1 MRATPSRSQV
11 SRFST
16 SGIPSGLPLPSAGG
30 DEGGADGQPYPPT
43 HYRIPEDAQRAEPTT
58 EQSNGPKLSE
68 QLDMLTELFAERRQ
82 ADLERRGLF
91 LHPEVF

>member
-1 MRATPSRSQV
+1 M
-11 SRFST
+11 
-16 SGIPSGLPLPSAGG
+16 LPRQCHPHS
-30 DEGGADGQPYPPT
+30 PYPP
-43 HYRIPEDAQRAEPTT
+43 AGGQVLEPTAFPFPGGAGSPST
-58 EQSNGPKLSE
+58 TTGQVLPEQSRGPKLSE